1 MQELKQ
7 PINVCSL
14 ASADALMLNK
24 LGEKAKETNSARNRA
39 RRDLLLIA
47 FVVSIACL
55 AVLLDPDSF
64 FEWLAQ
70 HKEVQVNE
78 FLVSIVIVGTG
89 FGVFSWR
96 RWTDLS
102 RQVAEYK
109 RLQTEL
115 SEVNREGSQLSET
128 DDLLQSC
135 LASQEAFDIIIRH
148 MKAQLPTSSGAI
160 CAITQTRDMVEVVAR
175 WGEPVLAETLFELK
189 DCWGL
194 RRGRV
199 NKMLAGNS
207 PLYCAHI
214 GKATPSCAMC
224 VPMMAQGETL
234 GVLYLDSG
242 KSGAEQSQGLFK
254 KLSESEERMVKTL
267 AEHLALA
274 VANLNLR
281 ETLRT
286 QSIRDPLTSLF
297 NRRYM
302 EESLERELRRAI
314 RKKLP
319 LAVVMVD
326 VDHFKRFN
334 DSFGHEAGDE
344 VLRELARLLQSRLR
358 AEDIACRYGGEEF
371 VLILP
376 EASLEVARER
386 AELFCQTARESQ
398 VQFRGRALERISIS
412 VGLSCSSQHE
422 TTGEALL
429 RAADAALYR
438 AKDEG
443 RDRIVIA

>member
-1 MQELKQ
+1 MILRRSE
-7 PINVCSL
+7 
-14 ASADALMLNK
+14 DDR
-24 LGEKAKETNSARNRA
+24 KEIGTVRSKV
-39 RRDLLLIA
+39 RRDFFLVAMIVLLG
-47 FVVSIACL
+47 CM
-55 AVLLDPDSF
+55 AVLFDPGKI
-64 FEWLAQ
+64 FEWVAQ
-70 HKEVQVNE
+70 YKEAQVDE
-78 FLVSIVIVGTG
+78 FLVAIVIIGTG
-89 FGVFSWR
+89 FGIFSWR

-115 SEVNREGSQLSET
+115 SGINREASLLSET

-135 LASQEAFDIIIRH
+135 LSSEEAYGAIIRH
-148 MKAQLPTSSGAI
+148 IKSQLPASSGAI
-160 CAITQTRDMVEVVAR
+160 CAITHTRDLVEVVAR
-175 WGEPVLAETLFELK
+175 WGEPVLADSVFAPK

-194 RRGRV
+194 RRGRI
-199 NKMLAGNS
+199 NIMAAGAS
-207 PLYCAHI
+207 PLYCAHV
-214 GKATPSCAMC
+214 GAERPHYAMC
-224 VPMMAQGETL
+224 VPMVAQGETL
-234 GVLYLDSG
+234 GILYLDSHVGEG
-242 KSGAEQSQGLFK
+242 KQPSTPLQ
-254 KLSESEERMVKTL
+254 LSESEQRVVKTL

-286 QSIRDPLTSLF
+286 QSIRDPLTGLF

-319 LAVVMVD
+319 AAVLMVD
-326 VDHFKRFN
+326 VDHFKSFN
-334 DSFGHEAGDE
+334 DTFGHEAGDE
-344 VLRELARLLQSRLR
+344 VLRELARLFQSRLR

-371 VLILP
+371 MLILP
-376 EASLEVARER
+376 EASLEAGQER
-386 AELFCQTARESQ
+386 AE
-398 VQFRGRALERISIS
+398 QFRQAAKNSQIQYRGKTLEHISIS
-412 VGLSCSSQHE
+412 VGLSCYPQHG

-443 RDRIVIA
+443 RDRIVVA